1 MRVLICFTIILD
13 SSELHDNYQQKH
25 LVAKQEEL
33 SEKQALNFTNEV
45 SVSYSQSS
53 LKCRKVLRSGTNGFT
68 SPPKEVELLIF
79 IIIKKSVVLSW
90 V

>member
-33 SEKQALNFTNEV
+33 DEKQALNFTNEV
-45 SVSYSQSS
+45 SVSYS
-53 LKCRKVLRSGTNGFT
+53 
-68 SPPKEVELLIF
+68 
-79 IIIKKSVVLSW
+79 
-90 V
+90 